1 MELKE
6 KLKSTIDKISKQ
18 NKADSKKL
26 FALLVLAILTAVA
39 TFFEIPEVAT
49 NIAFAVISIL
59 SLKHFLRI
67 QECGRL
73 KNKLISLVKDLEQ
86 GK

>member
-6 KLKSTIDKISKQ
+6 KLKSTIDKIGKQ
-18 NKADSKKL
+18 NKSDFKKL
-26 FALLVLAILTAVA
+26 CVLFLLSIITAAA
-39 TFFEIPEVAT
+39 TFFEIPVVAT
-49 NIAFAVISIL
+49 NIGFIVIAVL

-73 KNKLISLVKDLEQ
+73 RNKLISLVKDLEQ
-86 GK
+86 EK

>member
-49 NIAFAVISIL
+49 NTAFVVISIL

-73 KNKLISLVKDLEQ
+73 KNKLISLVKDLEHE
-86 GK
+86 K